1 MIALKKKKEISIK
14 INLKKH
20 PKTTNLK
27 ILKTFDKTMLLTLP
41 KDWEA
46 ECEIKEIFKN
56 GVYRNGS
63 NISMDTSDNFTESE
77 YLKLT
82 EI

>member
-14 INLKKH
+14 INLRKNT
-20 PKTTNLK
+20 KTPNLK
-27 ILKTFDKTMLLTLP
+27 ILKTFDKAMLLTLP

-56 GVYRNGS
+56 GVYRNRS
-63 NISMDTSDNFTESE
+63 SMDTSDNFTESE
-77 YLKLT
+77 YSNDSN
-82 EI
+82 